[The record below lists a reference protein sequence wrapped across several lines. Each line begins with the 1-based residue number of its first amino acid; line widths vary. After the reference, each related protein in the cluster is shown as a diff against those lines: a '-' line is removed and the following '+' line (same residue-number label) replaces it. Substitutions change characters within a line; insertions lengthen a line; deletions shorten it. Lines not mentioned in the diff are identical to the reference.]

1 MPSHDLRGIAWPQ
14 SPVDAA
20 QHFYDKIAPRL
31 RAALGQAGPAEYGP
45 EEHQALI
52 VVFPRADEAHR
63 AWRLAAIQSLAR
75 EAAPRRVV
83 GIIGEEDA
91 GILALAEWLANAP
104 GITGQLLEVAGNA
117 GGQS

>member
-1 MPSHDLRGIAWPQ
+1 MPSHDLRGIAWPH

-20 QHFYDKIAPRL
+20 QHYYREIAPRL
-31 RAALGQAGPAEYGP
+31 RAAQERAGPAEDGP

-52 VVFPRADEAHR
+52 VVFPPADEAHR

-83 GIIGEEDA
+83 GIVGEEEA
-91 GILALAEWLANAP
+91 GVLALADWTANAP